1 MPRWQLQLKQPMPRY
16 VAFLRGVSPQN
27 ANMPEL
33 KASFEAAGFTAVK
46 TLLSSGNL
54 VFDSRV
60 ATEASIE
67 RQAEAAMQAT
77 LGRSFYTIVRRVDT
91 LAQMLASDP
100 YAAFAVPPQAKRVVS
115 FTRQPP
121 TPKAPLPI
129 TLDGASVLTIIGR
142 EVFTA
147 YEPSP
152 KGPVFML
159 LIEKTFG
166 KDVTTRTWE
175 TVRKCA
181 AA

>member
-60 ATEASIE
+60 ATEASVE

-100 YAAFAVPPQAKRVVS
+100 YAAFAVPPQAKRQLHS
-115 FTRQPP
+115 PTADAKGAPAHHAGRRQR
-121 TPKAPLPI
+121 
-129 TLDGASVLTIIGR
+129 LDHHRPRSLHRLRTQ
-142 EVFTA
+142 
-147 YEPSP
+147 PQ
-152 KGPVFML
+152 GPGVHAVDR
-159 LIEKTFG
+159 
-166 KDVTTRTWE
+166 KDLR
-175 TVRKCA
+175 
-181 AA
+181 